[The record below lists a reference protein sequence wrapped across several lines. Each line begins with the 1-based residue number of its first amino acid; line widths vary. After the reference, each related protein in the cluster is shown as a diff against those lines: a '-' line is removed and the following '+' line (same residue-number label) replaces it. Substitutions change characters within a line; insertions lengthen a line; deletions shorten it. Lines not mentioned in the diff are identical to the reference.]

1 MTQHNEK
8 GTRRD
13 LVLYRLEV
21 AKSDIKSAKILLD
34 AGVSSFLAAAAA
46 LKKEFT
52 LPDVSQTVI
61 CTRMEGRTPVPEKEK
76 LESLASHR
84 ASMAIFLSVQ
94 MIEEVVEK
102 LLKHYEKTT
111 PIAVVQRASWADEK
125 IVTGTLENI
134 SQKVK
139 EEKITKTAQILVG
152 ALFRIKIQGNKDV
165 FTIMIDTSGN
175 GLHKRGYRNLINE
188 APLKETMAAALVK
201 LSRWKGGDRPFL
213 DPMCGTGTIAIEAA
227 MIGRNIAPGVNRN
240 FAAEDW
246 KVIPKELWI
255 DLRDEAFSQED
266 YENKVMVYASDI
278 DPETIKTAIENAEKA
293 GVEDDILFET
303 KNFLEVENMAE
314 KGCLVT
320 NPPYGERLLNDEK
333 VERLYR
339 LLGDVC
345 RTRFPKWSYYIITS
359 YPEFEKYFD
368 KKATKKRKLY
378 NGGIECHYYQYY
390 GEK

>member
-1 MTQHNEK
+1 
-8 GTRRD
+8 
-13 LVLYRLEV
+13 
-21 AKSDIKSAKILLD
+21 
-34 AGVSSFLAAAAA
+34 
-46 LKKEFT
+46 
-52 LPDVSQTVI
+52 
-61 CTRMEGRTPVPEKEK
+61 
-76 LESLASHR
+76 
-84 ASMAIFLSVQ
+84 
-94 MIEEVVEK
+94 
-102 LLKHYEKTT
+102 
-111 PIAVVQRASWADEK
+111 
-125 IVTGTLENI
+125 
-134 SQKVK
+134 
-139 EEKITKTAQILVG
+139 
-152 ALFRIKIQGNKDV
+152 
-165 FTIMIDTSGN
+165 
-175 GLHKRGYRNLINE
+175 
-188 APLKETMAAALVK
+188 
-201 LSRWKGGDRPFL
+201 
-213 DPMCGTGTIAIEAA
+213 MCGTGTIAIEAA

-293 GVEDDILFET
+293 GVENDILFET